1 MLSLVVAAVSSGVL
15 LWWLTRPA
23 TDERAG
29 LDHAARSTGAES
41 VATRPALTGA
51 AGAAPEVPLPDA
63 AQPLAPPADATVA
76 DAANAPAT
84 GTLVVQVRWKADG
97 SPAADIGLRL
107 LELDQRD
114 PLFHALDGRTDSSGQ
129 WIAKDR
135 PPGRVVV
142 YSDRVEAQAG
152 RLAAGQRTELLIEL
166 PPGVLVRGAVVDGEQ
181 RPVAGADIWLDGS
194 TSPGVLASVG
204 RADNLGRFVLRD
216 VRRGQGVGASA
227 PEHTRSWAVV
237 LEQSTPDPFDL
248 VLELGP
254 PGGRVQG
261 IVAGP
266 DGRPVAGATVLVG
279 AESGFPPAERRPPD
293 HVRWPPPLRVLT
305 DEAGAF
311 GVDDVP
317 ARGVPVAVRA
327 TGWSPWAG
335 FTTVKAGA
343 TSEVAVALQPS
354 ASVTGVV
361 RDEAG
366 QTLADAHVSTEG
378 GGQMTLQFDFSDDE
392 GRFTLRDLPLG
403 RTDLNANRDGVGRA
417 ATTLTVEPGGQYTWD
432 PVLGAGLLIRGRVVD
447 ERGAALAGMGINAV
461 PQEGDQSNHRTKTD
475 AEGRFTLDN
484 CADAP
489 HRLEVDATA
498 AASPFALTTLSGV
511 RPGPDELEIVV
522 AAGAASAFVVGR
534 VDDERGA
541 PLGGAKVF
549 LSQSATQRALD
560 ARTEAASGAFRFGPL
575 PAGRYALEVEAPDRP
590 GLSVPEFE
598 LAAGEL
604 RDLGT
609 LAFERTGTLL
619 VRATVPEGVDA
630 ASVGGAA
637 FPTAGG
643 SGAMLERQPDGT
655 LLSPPLQPGEYRVR
669 VWALRAAMQTL
680 TAQVAADGRAEL
692 DVALVGC
699 HWHIVTLRLS
709 WHEEPAPSVAVE
721 IRDRDGALVFDARP
735 EVEDVAA
742 EHSRRALVSACLP
755 PADYVLQVSR
765 DGERVLEVPLL
776 LATATGNGRSEFEL
790 P

>member
-1 MLSLVVAAVSSGVL
+1 
-15 LWWLTRPA
+15 
-23 TDERAG
+23 
-29 LDHAARSTGAES
+29 
-41 VATRPALTGA
+41 
-51 AGAAPEVPLPDA
+51 
-63 AQPLAPPADATVA
+63 
-76 DAANAPAT
+76 
-84 GTLVVQVRWKADG
+84 
-97 SPAADIGLRL
+97 
-107 LELDQRD
+107 
-114 PLFHALDGRTDSSGQ
+114 
-129 WIAKDR
+129 
-135 PPGRVVV
+135 
-142 YSDRVEAQAG
+142 
-152 RLAAGQRTELLIEL
+152 
-166 PPGVLVRGAVVDGEQ
+166 
-181 RPVAGADIWLDGS
+181 
-194 TSPGVLASVG
+194 
-204 RADNLGRFVLRD
+204 
-216 VRRGQGVGASA
+216 
-227 PEHTRSWAVV
+227 
-237 LEQSTPDPFDL
+237 
-248 VLELGP
+248 
-254 PGGRVQG
+254 
-261 IVAGP
+261 
-266 DGRPVAGATVLVG
+266 
-279 AESGFPPAERRPPD
+279 
-293 HVRWPPPLRVLT
+293 
-305 DEAGAF
+305 
-311 GVDDVP
+311 
-317 ARGVPVAVRA
+317 
-327 TGWSPWAG
+327 
-335 FTTVKAGA
+335 
-343 TSEVAVALQPS
+343 
-354 ASVTGVV
+354 
-361 RDEAG
+361 
-366 QTLADAHVSTEG
+366 
-378 GGQMTLQFDFSDDE
+378 MTLQFDFSDDE

-403 RTDLNANRDGVGRA
+403 RTDLSANRDGVGRA

-560 ARTEAASGAFRFGPL
+560 VRTEAASGAFRFGPL

-699 HWHIVTLRLS
+699 HWQIVTLRLPQS
-709 WHEEPAPSVAVE
+709 EGPAPSFAVE
-721 IRDRDGALVFDARP
+721 IRDLDGALVFDARP

-742 EHSRRALVSACLP
+742 ERCRRALVSACLP